1 MAWWRDLID
10 RINPGDR
17 RSAGARDLDA
27 WLAAT
32 VSTLDAVG
40 SNVFVASRDLHLV
53 FANRQA
59 RATLSTIV
67 PEIERAFAGT
77 MAGLP
82 DGSSLPHRAELAFGK
97 VVLRTHIDARR
108 DRDGQV
114 MAYLVNCEDVSEARR
129 ADRAV
134 EDLGRD
140 ITSAASAVEQLGES
154 IGVISR
160 NASEAVSVAATAVG
174 LARQASEGVDLLAG
188 LGVEIGRAVE
198 AIKAVADQTQLLAL
212 NATIESARAGEAGK
226 GFAVVASEVKD
237 LALDTASVTTD
248 IGEKIAGIDAHVQRV
263 TDSITAIGDVINQV
277 SEHQTSIATAVEE
290 QSAVTAQLATR
301 LAEAVDSSDQLRH
314 DRAD

>member
-1 MAWWRDLID
+1 MLCGPIQRFHRDPARVE
-10 RINPGDR
+10 RI
-17 RSAGARDLDA
+17 L
-27 WLAAT
+27 
-32 VSTLDAVG
+32 
-40 SNVFVASRDLHLV
+40 
-53 FANRQA
+53 Q
-59 RATLSTIV
+59 
-67 PEIERAFAGT
+67 E
-77 MAGLP
+77 
-82 DGSSLPHRAELAFGK
+82 DGFTLPHQAEFAFGE
-97 VVLRTHIDARR
+97 VVLRTHVDGLR
-108 DRDGQV
+108 DRDGKP
-114 MAYLVNCEDVSEARR
+114 MAYLVNWEDVSAFRR
-129 ADRAV
+129 ADMAV

-154 IGVISR
+154 IGVISH

-188 LGVEIGRAVE
+188 LGLEIGRAVE

-290 QSAVTAQLATR
+290 QSAVTTQLVAR
-301 LAEAVDSSDQLRH
+301 LAEAVADSDQLRNS
-314 DRAD
+314 RPS